1 MPPPHFPTCE
11 LLMKTYIFAA
21 VTLCVSTLLAN
32 SPAAKADDTAAPTG
46 KWETL
51 FDGSNLDAWREYNR
65 DSVTSGWK
73 IEGDALTCI
82 SRKDQGDA
90 ARGENLI
97 TKEKFDSF
105 ELELDFKVTPA
116 ANSGVMFHVVE
127 TKKPPYYT
135 GPEIQIQD
143 HKGGHDP
150 QKCGWL
156 YQLYPSET
164 DSTKP
169 AGEWNHLRV
178 LITPAKCQIE
188 VNGVLY
194 SEFVKGSDDW
204 NERVAKSKFGKWE
217 GFGEPTN
224 GHICLQDHNDEVSYR
239 NIRIR
244 RL

>member
-1 MPPPHFPTCE
+1 
-11 LLMKTYIFAA
+11 MKTFFFAA
-21 VTLCVSTLLAN
+21 AVLALSNLSLLPQTAMAEDVTAQ
-32 SPAAKADDTAAPTG
+32 AG

-65 DSVTSGWK
+65 DSVTTGWK
-73 IEGDALTCI
+73 VDGDALTCI
-82 SRKDQGDA
+82 SRKDQGKE
-90 ARGENLI
+90 ARGENII
-97 TKEKFDSF
+97 TKEKFAAF

-156 YQLYPSET
+156 YQLYSSDT
-164 DSTKP
+164 DATKP
-169 AGEWNHLRV
+169 VGEWNHLRV
-178 LITPAKCQIE
+178 LITPEKCEIA

-194 SEFVKGSDDW
+194 CEFVKGSDDW
-204 NERVAKSKFGKWE
+204 NERVAKSKFGQWE
-217 GFGEPTN
+217 GFGEPTE

>member
-1 MPPPHFPTCE
+1 
-11 LLMKTYIFAA
+11 MKTYLFAA
-21 VTLCVSTLLAN
+21 ALLSCSALL
-32 SPAAKADDTAAPTG
+32 PTQKAATAEDATTSAG

-65 DSVTSGWK
+65 ESVTTGWK
-73 IEGDALTCI
+73 IDGDALTCI
-82 SRKDQGDA
+82 SRKDQGEG

-97 TKEKFDSF
+97 TKEKFAAF

-156 YQLYPSET
+156 YQLYPAET

-239 NIRIR
+239 NIRVR